1 MSASRRERSST
12 LQALSDDRA
21 PAVEHAAASVVAV
34 NARPRIASSGVH
46 WRPGV
51 VVTAS
56 HTVRRDDDVTVTL
69 RDGRTRTAALA
80 GRDGATDIAVLKI
93 DGSGTPAASFAE
105 HGSPKVG
112 HVDIEHRDIE
122 IGRAHV

>member
-12 LQALSDDRA
+12 LQALSDDLA
-21 PAVEHAAASVVAV
+21 TAVEHAAASVVAV

-56 HTVRRDDDVTVTL
+56 HTVRRDDDVTGTL
-69 RDGRTRTAALA
+69 RDGRTR
-80 GRDGATDIAVLKI
+80 R
-93 DGSGTPAASFAE
+93 SEE
-105 HGSPKVG
+105 HTSELQSQSKLVCRLLL
-112 HVDIEHRDIE
+112 EKKKN
-122 IGRAHV
+122 